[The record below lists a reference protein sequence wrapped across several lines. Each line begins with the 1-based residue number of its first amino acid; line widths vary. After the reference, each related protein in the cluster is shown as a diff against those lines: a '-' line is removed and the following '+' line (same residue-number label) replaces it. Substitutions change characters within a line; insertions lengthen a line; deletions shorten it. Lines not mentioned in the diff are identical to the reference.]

1 MKNKVVQLTERLG
14 ARQIYE
20 ALRDQILSGVFGAA
34 GHLPSS
40 RSLAQDLGVS
50 RTTVTLAFEQL
61 HAEGFIHLRQGARAQ
76 IASASVEGQ
85 AVAALSQPPAG
96 YRLSAYGQ
104 RIAGGH
110 AAAGDGR
117 HPGADRLVADF
128 RHGDL
133 APSDFPA
140 TAWKRAINQAM
151 EQRGARATYDDPRG
165 SARLRMALQGYLWRA
180 RTIRCDPGQILIV
193 NGSQQGLDLCAR
205 MLLDAGDRFVIEDPC
220 YAMARQIFSGTG
232 AQAHPLPVDGAGV
245 RADLLAEDSGAARL
259 AYVTPSHQFPLG
271 SVMSV
276 SRRHALLQWARQSG
290 AYVIEDDYDSEFR
303 YDINPVPPL
312 HVLGGGGQV
321 IYLGTVSKTLS
332 PAMRLGYLVVP
343 AELATAFT
351 TAKLLMD
358 RHSPAL
364 EQEALA
370 TLIESGG
377 YERHIRRVRRFNRDR
392 REALLTALRDHFA
405 DDVVISGAEAG
416 LHVAVWFRRIAAT
429 QEAELITR
437 ARQAGV
443 GLHPLS
449 PLYHTPPDGGGG
461 VGLVMGYSGL
471 DPKRIV
477 RGIDILAGVV
487 RQM

>member
-1 MKNKVVQLTERLG
+1 MGIVVVQLDQRMG

-20 ALRDQILSGVFGAA
+20 ALREQILAGVFGRD

-61 HAEGFIHLRQGARAQ
+61 HAEGFIRMRQGARAQ
-76 IASASVEGQ
+76 IAPTLGNQPEPKVSPPKPTTAS
-85 AVAALSQPPAG
+85 
-96 YRLSAYGQ
+96 LSAYGQ
-104 RIAGGH
+104 RIAVVVGWRDQ
-110 AAAGDGR
+110 AEQT
-117 HPGADRLVADF
+117 LVADF

-133 APSDFPA
+133 TPSDFPA

-151 EQRGARATYDDPRG
+151 DQRSQRLAYDDPRG
-165 SARLRMALQGYLWRA
+165 SRRLRMALQGYLWRA
-180 RTIRCDPGQILIV
+180 RTIRCDLAQVLIV

-205 MLLDAGDRFVIEDPC
+205 LLLETGDSFVIEDPC
-220 YAMARQIFSGTG
+220 YAMARQIFGGTG
-232 AQAHPLPVDGAGV
+232 AVAHAIPVD
-245 RADLLAEDSGAARL
+245 AEGIRSDRLDKFAARL

-276 SRRHALLQWARQSG
+276 SRRHSLLQWAGRHG
-290 AYVIEDDYDSEFR
+290 AYIVEDDYDSEFR

-312 HVLGGGGQV
+312 YGLSDGGDV

-332 PAMRLGYLVVP
+332 PALRLGFLVVP
-343 AELATAFT
+343 VELADVFAK
-351 TAKLLMD
+351 AKLLMD

-370 TLIESGG
+370 TLIESGA

-392 REALLTALRDHFA
+392 REALLSALRRHFGGGIA
-405 DDVVISGAEAG
+405 IEGAEAG
-416 LHVAVWFRRIAAT
+416 LHVTVRFPGLAAA
-429 QEAELITR
+429 QEAALITR
-437 ARQAGV
+437 ARQH
-443 GLHPLS
+443 GLGLYPLS
-449 PLYHTPPDGGGG
+449 PLYQAPPDAAGG

-471 DPKRIV
+471 DPRRIE
-477 RGIDILAGVV
+477 RGVEILAGVV
-487 RQM
+487 GSF

>member
-1 MKNKVVQLTERLG
+1 MVQLDRRMG
-14 ARQIYE
+14 ARHIYE
-20 ALRDQILSGVFGAA
+20 ALREQILAGVFGRD

-61 HAEGFIHLRQGARAQ
+61 HAEGFIRMRQGARAQ
-76 IASASVEGQ
+76 IAPTLGNQPEPQVP
-85 AVAALSQPPAG
+85 PPAPTTAS
-96 YRLSAYGQ
+96 LSAYGR
-104 RIAGGH
+104 RIAAVDGWRDH
-110 AAAGDGR
+110 AEQA
-117 HPGADRLVADF
+117 LLADF

-151 EQRGARATYDDPRG
+151 DQRSQRLAYDDPRG
-165 SARLRMALQGYLWRA
+165 SQRLRMALQGYLWRA
-180 RTIRCDPGQILIV
+180 RTIRCDLAQILIV

-205 MLLDAGDRFVIEDPC
+205 LLLETGDSFVIEDPC
-220 YAMARQIFSGTG
+220 YAMARQIFAGTG
-232 AQAHPLPVDGAGV
+232 AMARPMPVDAAGI
-245 RADLLAEDSGAARL
+245 RSDRLRQLAARL

-276 SRRHALLQWARQSG
+276 SRRHSLLQWAQQQR
-290 AYVIEDDYDSEFR
+290 AYVVEDDYDSEFR

-312 HVLGGGGQV
+312 HVLGDGGNV

-332 PAMRLGYLVVP
+332 PALRLGYLVVP
-343 AELATAFT
+343 AELAGVFA

-370 TLIESGG
+370 TLIESGA

-392 REALLTALRDHFA
+392 REALLAALRLHFGNGIA
-405 DDVVISGAEAG
+405 IEGAEAG
-416 LHVAVWFRRIAAT
+416 LHLTVWFNGIAAT
-429 QEAELITR
+429 AEGALIAQ
-437 ARQAGV
+437 ARQEGV
-443 GLHPLS
+443 GLYPLS
-449 PLYHTPPDGGGG
+449 PLYHTPPGNRGC

-471 DPKRIV
+471 DPKRID
-477 RGIDILAGVV
+477 RGVEILARVV
-487 RQM
+487 ARF